1 MNGCHV
7 TECIQTSKQERLK
20 TFFLKVR
27 VREGCPSPCLLVVY
41 YCTYTCSTHIYIYLS
56 LSDTHTRTKHFILY
70 KKRIFIFCAGFNH
83 SLRSTDNIWI
93 CIHCAHI
100 LEHTTNICIW
110 RYALIYG
117 QQTST
122 ENIERCDKPKDKPV
136 AIKRIGA
143 ISTNTKTL
151 YELCFLGSLSR
162 KTTERSALSL

>member
-7 TECIQTSKQERLK
+7 TECFQTSKQERLK
-20 TFFLKVR
+20 TFFKSQNKRRMSIAVFI
-27 VREGCPSPCLLVVY
+27 GSLLLY
-41 YCTYTCSTHIYIYLS
+41 IHLFNSYIHISFS
-56 LSDTHTRTKHFILY
+56 LRHTHTRTKHSILY

-110 RYALIYG
+110 RYALIYS

-122 ENIERCDKPKDKPV
+122 QNIERCDKPKDKPV

-143 ISTNTKTL
+143 I
-151 YELCFLGSLSR
+151 
-162 KTTERSALSL
+162 